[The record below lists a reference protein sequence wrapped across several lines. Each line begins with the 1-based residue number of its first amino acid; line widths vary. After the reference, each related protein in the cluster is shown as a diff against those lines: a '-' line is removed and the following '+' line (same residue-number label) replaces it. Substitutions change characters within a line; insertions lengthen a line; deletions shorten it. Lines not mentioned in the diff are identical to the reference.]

1 MTEPMT
7 MIQEL
12 KTRILN
18 GGMISREEALALYEA
33 PLEELC
39 SAARQIQLHFCQN
52 RFDLC
57 TIINGKSGRCPEN
70 CRFCAQSAYSSSSA
84 EEYPLLDA
92 DTIVQEAGRNHRQ
105 GVPRFS
111 IVTSGRQLNDRE
123 VDRMCLAIQRIRKET
138 GCLVCASFGLLDQSQ
153 YEKLKEAG
161 VTRIH
166 NNLETSRSNFPNV
179 CTTQDRKS
187 VV

>member
-52 RFDLC
+52 QREERPLP
-57 TIINGKSGRCPEN
+57 GKLPVLRPIRLFFFQRRGI
-70 CRFCAQSAYSSSSA
+70 SSA
-84 EEYPLLDA
+84 
-92 DTIVQEAGRNHRQ
+92 
-105 GVPRFS
+105 
-111 IVTSGRQLNDRE
+111 
-123 VDRMCLAIQRIRKET
+123 
-138 GCLVCASFGLLDQSQ
+138 GC
-153 YEKLKEAG
+153 
-161 VTRIH
+161 
-166 NNLETSRSNFPNV
+166 
-179 CTTQDRKS
+179 
-187 VV
+187 

>member
-57 TIINGKSGRCPEN
+57 TIINGKSGRCPKTAGSAPN
-70 CRFCAQSAYSSSSA
+70 PPILLPAQRNILCWMLI
-84 EEYPLLDA
+84 PLSRKLEGI
-92 DTIVQEAGRNHRQ
+92 T
-105 GVPRFS
+105 
-111 IVTSGRQLNDRE
+111 DR
-123 VDRMCLAIQRIRKET
+123 V
-138 GCLVCASFGLLDQSQ
+138 
-153 YEKLKEAG
+153 
-161 VTRIH
+161 
-166 NNLETSRSNFPNV
+166 FPAFL
-179 CTTQDRKS
+179 S
-187 VV
+187 

>member
-57 TIINGKSGRCPEN
+57 TIINGKSGR
-70 CRFCAQSAYSSSSA
+70 RGISSA
-84 EEYPLLDA
+84 
-92 DTIVQEAGRNHRQ
+92 
-105 GVPRFS
+105 
-111 IVTSGRQLNDRE
+111 
-123 VDRMCLAIQRIRKET
+123 
-138 GCLVCASFGLLDQSQ
+138 GC
-153 YEKLKEAG
+153 
-161 VTRIH
+161 
-166 NNLETSRSNFPNV
+166 
-179 CTTQDRKS
+179 
-187 VV
+187 